1 MPYILNLPHLKLFI
15 PFHPQSTALIESSS
29 RSSYSSIQLVQ
40 FQLTEITYFIVNE
53 NVIPL
58 DHLNV
63 NSFEDSM

>member
-1 MPYILNLPHLKLFI
+1 MPHILNLPYLKWFI
-15 PFHPQSTALIESSS
+15 PFHPQSAAVLE
-29 RSSYSSIQLVQ
+29 SSYSSIQLVQ

-58 DHLNV
+58 DHVNI